1 LFLRWR
7 FVAKEDILSRRKV
20 GIVPAQTFVSE
31 SRRASVNPGLFLFVA
46 WIMTVIDAVVLA
58 FAFPLIYAGYGF
70 MAGGLLIAS
79 LGFAAVL
86 SLLKM
91 WEIALHRS
99 TAVESQE
106 GPLLSRP
113 AA

>member
-1 LFLRWR
+1 
-7 FVAKEDILSRRKV
+7 VS
-20 GIVPAQTFVSE
+20 AQTFVSD
-31 SRRASVNPGLFLFVA
+31 SRRASVNPGPFLCVA

-58 FAFPLIYAGYGF
+58 FAFPLIYAEYGL

-79 LGFAAVL
+79 LGFAALL

-99 TAVESQE
+99 RVAESQAD
-106 GPLLSRP
+106 PFLSRP

>member
-1 LFLRWR
+1 
-7 FVAKEDILSRRKV
+7 
-20 GIVPAQTFVSE
+20 
-31 SRRASVNPGLFLFVA
+31 VNPGPLLCIA
-46 WIMTVIDAVVLA
+46 WIMTVCDAVVLA
-58 FAFPLIYAGYGF
+58 FAFPLIYAGYGL
-70 MAGGLLIAS
+70 MVGGLLIAS

-99 TAVESQE
+99 TAAESRE
-106 GPLLSRP
+106 GRFLSRS